1 MTCHLELVLNELS
14 LCDTGAGIQRAYERI
29 TRLARL
35 RNALSALGAGKR
47 LLHRENAL
55 EQVIDG
61 GKKLKQVLFDRR
73 APEVERKLVF
83 LWLDKAPPYVDDRL
97 KAEEGDRRSIEAKHK
112 EQTCA
117 GLGLVGLRMDLA
129 VSLWGTCAF
138 DVTELEVQL
147 RALAEGEGSDNED
160 AWSQVV
166 KNVSDAE
173 HVAAHQAWI
182 AERVREEMTDG
193 PAILSQCAELLPNIR
208 FGAEAAE
215 QVRALTGSERWF
227 PKLRVHLQALNQ
239 GVAEWGEGSYQ
250 PSTSIEA
257 VDWSPES
264 QATLDHR
271 RYGAMRDLKMP
282 DGIATQRFSLH
293 TKIRS
298 DNKRVYFAALE
309 RGDGGRVVVIGHV
322 GDHLPTVNHP
332 T

>member
-1 MTCHLELVLNELS
+1 MSRNLELVLNELS
-14 LCDTGAGIQRAYERI
+14 LCDTGAGIQRAYQRI
-29 TRLARL
+29 MRLGRL
-35 RNALSALGAGKR
+35 LKALSELGAAKS
-47 LLHRENAL
+47 LLHRQEDL
-55 EQVIDG
+55 ERPIDG
-61 GKKLKQVLFDRR
+61 GSALKKVLFDRR
-73 APEVERKLVF
+73 APEVERRLIAQRLQKT
-83 LWLDKAPPYVDDRL
+83 PPYVDERF
-97 KAEEGDRRSIEAKHK
+97 KAEEGDRSIEAKHG

-129 VSLWGTCAF
+129 VSLWGTGAF
-138 DVTELEVQL
+138 DVTALEIQL
-147 RALAEGEGSDNED
+147 CALEATAKTAEGIQETP
-160 AWSQVV
+160 WSEEV

-173 HVAAHQAWI
+173 HVTAHQAWI
-182 AERVREEMTDG
+182 LERVREEMTSG
-193 PAILSQCAELLPNIR
+193 TAILSQCAALLPNIR
-208 FGAEAAE
+208 FGAAAAE

-264 QATLDHR
+264 QATLKKH
-271 RYGAMRDLKMP
+271 GTERDFKMP

-293 TKIRS
+293 TKIKS
-298 DNKRVYFAALE
+298 DNKRVYFVAIE
-309 RGDGGRVVVIGHV
+309 RGDEGRVVVIGHI